1 LPSYKRIMKLL
12 IFLFFLLPFL
22 SNSQIQGT
30 LLESDS
36 IHPIFHAEVI
46 LPTGNSVFSDSS
58 GVFSI
63 DSISFP
69 AVIIIEHPDFVSET
83 YVLEREDLNLKLYLT
98 RKVNNLETVVVSAGR
113 RTQNV
118 LEVPISMETLRPELI
133 ANKGITDL
141 EQAVDQTPGVSAM
154 DGQVSIRGG
163 SGFAYGAGSRVLLLW
178 NGMPLLSGD
187 AGDAKWNA
195 IPMESAGQI
204 EVMKGASSVLYG
216 SGALNGIISLSER
229 EPSRSGETKVKWLT
243 GFYDRPQRLGLQ
255 WTQNTPIYHQMDVFH
270 GKRHNQIGYTI
281 AAYSYTNP
289 GYRDGENEERARLS
303 GSIFYKP
310 KSIQN
315 LKTGVGFSYHY
326 QKMGSFLIWES
337 DSLAYTPSG
346 GSDTSK
352 VESTLSY
359 SNGIRLSID
368 PYLTYKDKFQ
378 NKHQLKTRYYH
389 VSNHSLTD
397 STQSALSKVYY
408 ADYQFQRKFNKNST
422 LTAGTSTSYSEVDA
436 ALYGNHNAL
445 NSAIYTQYEH
455 RFFKKLNVTVGVRAE
470 YFKQDTISGDS
481 DFYFG
486 KDSIKIPMY
495 PIARF
500 AAHYE
505 VLKYTHIRASF
516 GQGVRYP
523 SVAERFTKTAVGSL
537 IIFPNI
543 HLKPEFGRA
552 YELGVKQVIK
562 INKWQG
568 ILDFSGFV
576 NEYDNMMEFTFGFYK
591 PDSIPISLN
600 PEQPG
605 YIPNWLGFM
614 ATNAEKARISGLE
627 VSFNSKGKIGP
638 IEILSL
644 LGYTYMNPISLNRDS
659 AYMSTF
665 SDSGS
670 TILKYRFKHL
680 AKGDIELN
688 YKSFSL
694 GFSCRYNSYV
704 SNIDAAFED
713 GLSIN
718 GYPLGIEILPG
729 FKNYRE
735 THQDPTLVFD
745 SRVAYNYKQK
755 YRLSF
760 MINNLMNVEYMT
772 RPGDIQAPRS
782 FLFQISAKI

>member
-1 LPSYKRIMKLL
+1 MKLL
-12 IFLFFLLPFL
+12 FFLFLFLPFFSL
-22 SNSQIQGT
+22 TQIQGT
-30 LLESDS
+30 IFGADSTRTISEVEIIFPNGEIMLSDSNGHFQFKTFHFPCVLLLE
-36 IHPIFHAEVI
+36 HAE
-46 LPTGNSVFSDSS
+46 FSSQTFIVEKQTNTIQIYLS
-58 GVFSI
+58 
-63 DSISFP
+63 P
-69 AVIIIEHPDFVSET
+69 K
-83 YVLEREDLNLKLYLT
+83 LNELS
-98 RKVNNLETVVVSAGR
+98 TVVVSAGR
-113 RTQNV
+113 RSQNV

-133 ANKGITDL
+133 ANKGLTDL

-178 NGMPLLSGD
+178 NGIPLLSGD

-195 IPMESAGQI
+195 IPMENAGQI

-216 SGALNGIISLSER
+216 SGALNGIISLSEK
-229 EPSRSGETKVKWLT
+229 EPSRKGETRIKWNT
-243 GFYDRPQRLGLQ
+243 GIYDQPLRESLRWSNKNQS
-255 WTQNTPIYHQMDVFH
+255 YHQMDVFH
-270 GKRHNQIGYTI
+270 GKRFEQIGYTI
-281 AAYSYTNP
+281 AAYGFTNQ
-289 GYRDGENEERARLS
+289 GYRDGENEERARIS

-310 KSIQN
+310 KSIKN
-315 LKTGVGFSYHY
+315 LKTGLSYTYHY
-326 QKMGSFLIWES
+326 QKMGAFIIWES

-352 VESTLSY
+352 AESTLSY
-359 SNGIRLSID
+359 TRGVRLSID
-368 PYLTYKDKFQ
+368 PYLNYKDKYN

-389 VSNHSLTD
+389 VSNNSLTD
-397 STQSALSKVYY
+397 TSQSALSKVYY
-408 ADYQFQRKFNKNST
+408 GDYQFQRKFNKNST
-422 LTAGTSTSYSEVDA
+422 LTAGTSTSLSKVDA
-436 ALYGNHNAL
+436 ALYGNHQAF
-445 NSAIYTQYEH
+445 NSSIYAQYEH
-455 RFFKKLNVTVGVRAE
+455 RLFKKINLTGGLRAE

-500 AAHYE
+500 AAHFE
-505 VLKYTHIRASF
+505 LLKYTHIRASF

-552 YELGVKQVIK
+552 YEIGVKQVVK

-568 ILDFSGFV
+568 IIDVSGFV

-600 PEQPG
+600 PSQPG

-614 ATNAEKARISGLE
+614 ATNAEKARITGLE

-659 AYMSTF
+659 TYMSTF

-670 TILKYRFKHL
+670 TMLKYRFKHL

-688 YKSFSL
+688 YKSFSI
-694 GFSCRYNSYV
+694 GFSCRFNSFV
-704 SNIDAAFED
+704 PNIDAAFED

-718 GYPLGIEILPG
+718 GYPLIVDGKQVEILPG

-735 THQDPTLVFD
+735 THQNPTLVFD
-745 SRVAYNYKQK
+745 TRMAYNFKES

-760 MINNLMNVEYMT
+760 LINNIMNAEYMT

-782 FLFQISAKI
+782 FVIQFSAKF